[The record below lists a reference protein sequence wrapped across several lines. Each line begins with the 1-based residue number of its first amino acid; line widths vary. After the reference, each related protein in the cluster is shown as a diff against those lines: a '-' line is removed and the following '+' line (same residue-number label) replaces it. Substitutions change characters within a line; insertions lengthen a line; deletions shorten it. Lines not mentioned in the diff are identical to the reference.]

1 MSRQTLGDCCTVR
14 MHQKCAWCAGMVSG
28 TLPFMTLR
36 LAPHPS
42 ITIHHIPHH
51 HPSLSPISIL
61 SSISI
66 CPVFS
71 AHATPSTL
79 EALAPNSCSADRACP
94 RRNFA
99 GIIEAKRAR
108 GCGALCGHRTGI
120 AGGNLNRACPRHNFS
135 EIMTAK
141 RARGCGAVHGH
152 VLTAQS
158 LVFSLTG
165 RAGAWRMQATIRR
178 HRCSGLQHAASTI
191 RCHRRNIMHQH
202 SWPGKGVSIG
212 SRVSRTPQNRPCTQ
226 TPVGDGYRTMAN
238 QLGPKW
244 LEGSAG
250 YACPSPSTP
259 SSPATS
265 SSSII
270 IIISSNI

>member
-1 MSRQTLGDCCTVR
+1 MLV
-14 MHQKCAWCAGMVSG
+14 
-28 TLPFMTLR
+28 
-36 LAPHPS
+36 
-42 ITIHHIPHH
+42 ITHIPTIALIIIILIIHI
-51 HPSLSPISIL
+51 PIPKLLLPKTLLGSAAAEIIYL
-61 SSISI
+61 
-66 CPVFS
+66 FLFF

-79 EALAPNSCSADRACP
+79 EAAWAPHSCSADRACP